1 MIRVCLADD
10 QPLVRAGIRAL
21 LEASGEIDIVGE
33 ASDGYGAVTAI
44 SRLSPDVAI
53 LDVRMPRLD
62 GIGALN
68 RLKGLDIPSRVI
80 LLTTFD
86 DDAAMVAGIRAGAM
100 AFMLKDVEIGPLI
113 DTIRR
118 VAAGENC
125 LSGVPSER
133 LVGALQRLHGSEP
146 AAVEPLTRREKQVLG
161 LMCAGLSNQDIAD
174 ALAIGLGT
182 VKNRVS
188 VILAKLGTTDRTKA
202 VLRAL
207 KDKLI

>member
-21 LEASGEIDIVGE
+21 LEASGEIDIVAE
-33 ASDGYGAVTAI
+33 ASDGYEAVLAI
-44 SRLSPDVAI
+44 SRLTPDVAI

-68 RLKGLDIPSRVI
+68 RLKGLGIRSRVI

-113 DTIRR
+113 ETIRR

-133 LVGALQRLHGSEP
+133 LVGALRRLDGSEP
-146 AAVEPLTRREKQVLG
+146 ACVEPLTRREKQVLG

-174 ALAIGLGT
+174 ALALGLGT

-188 VILAKLGTTDRTKA
+188 VILAKLGTIDRTKA